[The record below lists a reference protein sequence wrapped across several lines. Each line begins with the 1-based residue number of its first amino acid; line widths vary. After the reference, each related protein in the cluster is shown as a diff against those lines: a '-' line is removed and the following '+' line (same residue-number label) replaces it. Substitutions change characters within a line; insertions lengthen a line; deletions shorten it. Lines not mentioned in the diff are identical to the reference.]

1 MTTENREVRH
11 IHALPDQLISQIA
24 AGEVIERP
32 SSVVKELVENA
43 VDAGAKTVQVRL
55 EEGGIKRISVTDD
68 GCGIP
73 PEELGLALT
82 RHATS
87 KISNLLDLEKVASF
101 GFRGEALASIAS
113 VADVTLT
120 SRTAGMSTAQRITPA
135 GEITVAPGDTGTTVE
150 VEDLF
155 YKTPARRKFLKAVR
169 TESAHVVEQIERM
182 ALSSPEVEFRVTV
195 DGKSALILPAQTQEE
210 RIFAVMPQ
218 DFKVNSRAVAAEGF
232 DMRITG
238 FAGLPRAAK
247 ARTADQYFFVNGRFV
262 RDKVLQHAVR
272 TAYADVLHGAV
283 QPLYCLMLEIN
294 PVKVDV
300 NVHPQKSEV
309 RFRDSAQVHSF
320 VSRAISEALAKSC
333 ETGESGASLLPQAES
348 GSPQINEP
356 SAAAL
361 REASFPKNFRAKTG
375 QSFGTKPKPLSA
387 SEWLNVFAT
396 KPKEAQTE
404 KPAAPAPLERPAA
417 PVVTETTAADMLT
430 VPQQQSV
437 PEPPAYAGNVPL
449 AMDEPQ
455 AEKVLPHYRL
465 GKALAQLA
473 GIYILAENDRGLVI
487 VDMHAA
493 HERINYERLKR
504 EAKTSISTQALLVPV
519 VFRVTA
525 AEMAAFE
532 EAGDMLTKLGLEVS
546 RSGEDALALRSI
558 PAVFA
563 DGRADAEGL
572 VRGVLQDLAEFGV
585 TSLTEELRN
594 KCLSTMACHG
604 SVRAHRIL
612 TLPEMQALLRQM
624 EMTERADQCNH
635 GRPTWREITIEE
647 LDKFFLRGQ

>member
-320 VSRAISEALAKSC
+320 VSRAISEALARSC

-396 KPKEAQTE
+396 
-404 KPAAPAPLERPAA
+404 

-455 AEKVLPHYRL
+455 AEKALPHYRL

-532 EAGDMLTKLGLEVS
+532 EAGDTLTKLGLEVS